1 MNLSN
6 MDELQKLF
14 RKVTKKERQQ
24 LVEYSLAL
32 QADPQHFKVTK
43 LKNSD
48 FYRARKGRWR
58 FIFHYEG
65 KHVVIDNIRLRD
77 GKTYQDL

>member
-1 MNLSN
+1 

-14 RKVTKKERQQ
+14 RKITKREREQ
-24 LVEYSLAL
+24 LIQYAIELEN
-32 QADPQHFKVTK
+32 DPESFGFIK
-43 LKNSD
+43 LKGSD

-65 KHVVIDNIRLRD
+65 KDVVIDNIRLRD
-77 GKTYQDL
+77 EKTYRDV

>member
-1 MNLSN
+1 

-14 RKVTKKERQQ
+14 RKLTKKERLQ
-24 LVEYSLAL
+24 LDAYTNAL
-32 QADPQHFKVTK
+32 QTDPAGCNVTK
-43 LKNSD
+43 LKGSD

-65 KHVVIDNIRLRD
+65 TEVVIDNIRLRD
-77 GKTYQDL
+77 EKTYRDV

>member
-1 MNLSN
+1 

-14 RKVTKKERQQ
+14 RKLSKKERQQ
-24 LVEYSLAL
+24 LSEYSAGL
-32 QADPQHFKVTK
+32 QKDPKNFSVTK
-43 LKNSD
+43 LKGSD

-65 KHVVIDNIRLRD
+65 KNIVIDNIRLRD
-77 GKTYQDL
+77 EKTYRDV

>member
-1 MNLSN
+1 

-14 RKVTKKERQQ
+14 RKLTKKERSQ
-24 LVEYSLAL
+24 LIQYSVEL
-32 QADPQHFKVTK
+32 QEEPTTFNVIKP
-43 LKNSD
+43 KNSD

-65 KHVVIDNIRLRD
+65 KEVVIDNIRLRD
-77 GKTYQDL
+77 EKTYRDI

>member
-1 MNLSN
+1 

-14 RKVTKKERQQ
+14 RKLTKKERAQ
-24 LVEYSLAL
+24 LADYAEAL
-32 QADPQHFKVTK
+32 QESTEGFNVTK
-43 LKNSD
+43 LKGSE

-65 KHVVIDNIRLRD
+65 KDIVIDSIRLRD
-77 GKTYQDL
+77 EKTYRDV

>member
-1 MNLSN
+1 

-14 RKVTKKERQQ
+14 RKLTKKERNQ
-24 LVEYSLAL
+24 LVQYSEEL
-32 QADPQHFKVTK
+32 QNDPDNFNVKK
-43 LKNSD
+43 LKGSD

-65 KHVVIDNIRLRD
+65 KGIVIDNIRLRD
-77 GKTYQDL
+77 EKTYRDI